1 MAIAGL
7 VFKAGKWA
15 AKKVIKRVTKRP
27 QKRGATAKKPR
38 KKSLK
43 TEKRFSLEER
53 KMTQDLGKSATV
65 GGKTLK
71 FPTAG
76 RIRVMQGRP
85 TKKRRITPVF
95 GKAKKRQENILKN
108 IFKRTGMKKK
118 KGRSLPKRKGTVK
131 RPVFSDSSTMG
142 YRSK

>member
-1 MAIAGL
+1 MVLGKLIWAGT
-7 VFKAGKWA
+7 KWV
-15 AKKVIKRVTKRP
+15 AKKAAKRVTKRP

-76 RIRVMQGRP
+76 RIRVMEGRR
-85 TKKRRITPVF
+85 TKKRRITPAF

-108 IFKRTGMKKK
+108 IFKRAGMKKK

-131 RPVFSDSSTMG
+131 VGKLG